1 MKNFLNS
8 IPTTFIGWAT
18 SLVILCGAIF
28 FIFSRKRQS
37 DMEILRATNKDQG
50 DRITVLESAVT
61 RLEGQIQDLQHQ
73 NKTLNDL
80 VIVALKQYFFE
91 NPKVA
96 ESMKDTILKT

>member
-1 MKNFLNS
+1 
-8 IPTTFIGWAT
+8 
-18 SLVILCGAIF
+18 
-28 FIFSRKRQS
+28 
-37 DMEILRATNKDQG
+37 MEILRATNKDQG
-50 DRITVLESAVT
+50 DRITLLEAAVE
-61 RLEGQIQDLQHQ
+61 RLNGQVTDLQHQ